1 MWLMLTAS
9 TNTLLSLQANVH
21 MPVLNV
27 CVVVSIAGVNACLSL
42 SVSPLNTHQPVRVI
56 AYNS

>member
-1 MWLMLTAS
+1 MLTA

-42 SVSPLNTHQPVRVI
+42 SVSPLNTHQPVRVV

>member
-1 MWLMLTAS
+1 MWLMLTA

-42 SVSPLNTHQPVRVI
+42 SVSPLNTHQPVRVV